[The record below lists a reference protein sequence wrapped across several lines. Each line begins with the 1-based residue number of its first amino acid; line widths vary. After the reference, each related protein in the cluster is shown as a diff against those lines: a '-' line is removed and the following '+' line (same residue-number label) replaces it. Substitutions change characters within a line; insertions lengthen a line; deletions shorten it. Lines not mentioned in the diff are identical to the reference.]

1 MENSKLS
8 LDAFKA
14 KAETVDQ
21 TKLLESVQGG
31 GWSDCHGISGSLG
44 KAASAVEDWML
55 DTGDP
60 FNNLGAH

>member
-21 TKLLESVQGG
+21 TKLLETVQGG
-31 GWSDCHGISGSLG
+31 GWSDCHGFSGSLG
-44 KAASAVEDWML
+44 KAADAAFDGFIEGLTS
-55 DTGDP
+55 
-60 FNNLGAH
+60 N